1 MKKRLTSYW
10 LTIIIMTSLGVFL
23 NLLACIRAFCDFY
36 ADNIYGFICDFL
48 GKIMDIFPFAVG
60 EILMYLFSLVLLMTI
75 VFSSLFIFLRK
86 KTKYKKFY
94 VCYMK
99 SMLMI
104 LVSVFLLYTLNWII
118 PFRSSILSDK
128 NLGRNAYTRAYTV
141 DEIETLRNYMVEKVN
156 ETSKQVERDESGHI
170 IYKDYETV
178 RKEIAKSMKGLSE
191 DYPRLKGYY
200 PDMKIALCSTALEWM
215 GIAGYNYPYTM
226 EATYNKYITRLG
238 YPAIYAH
245 EISHHH
251 GYYQEDEANFL
262 SYLGCVHSDDAFI
275 QYSGYID
282 AFYYLDEAYFDT
294 LINVFGKEEAMEI
307 YKEQPKLKKQVYTD
321 LVEASKEAED
331 RYNKDDHPME
341 KLSETVE
348 KTSEKGWEMHEKML
362 SENYYD
368 DVVGLLLYY
377 YDGKLY

>member
-10 LTIIIMTSLGVFL
+10 LTIIIMASLGVFL

-48 GKIMDIFPFAVG
+48 GKIMDVFPFAVG
-60 EILMYLFSLVLLMTI
+60 EILMYLFSLALFMSI

-86 KTKYKKFY
+86 KTIYKKFY

-99 SMLMI
+99 SILMI
-104 LVSVFLLYTLNWII
+104 LLSVFLLYTLNWII

-156 ETSKQVERDESGHI
+156 EASKQVERDEDGHI
-170 IYKDYETV
+170 IYT
-178 RKEIAKSMKGLSE
+178 
-191 DYPRLKGYY
+191 
-200 PDMKIALCSTALEWM
+200 DMKTALCSTALEWM

-226 EATYNKYITRLG
+226 EATYNKYITKLG

-262 SYLGCVHSDDAFI
+262 SYLGCINSDNKYI

-294 LINVFGKEEAMEI
+294 LLNVFGKEEAMEI
-307 YKEQPKLKKQVYTD
+307 YKQQTKLKKQVYTD